1 MGLLLRLA
9 LNALAIWV
17 AVQLVDGLSFVGD
30 NVQLLLTALL
40 MGAVNAVVK
49 PIVKVLSLPLVI
61 LTLGLFLLV
70 VNIAMFALVVALSG
84 SLGLGLESTGLV
96 ATALG
101 ALIATVV
108 VAVGDR
114 ILPD

>member
-30 NVQLLLTALL
+30 NVQLVLTALL
-40 MGAVNAVVK
+40 MGAVNAIVK
-49 PIVKVLSLPLVI
+49 PVVKVLSLPLVI

-84 SLGLGLESTGLV
+84 SLGLGLDSSGLG

-108 VAVGDR
+108 IAVGER
-114 ILPD
+114 LLPD